1 MNKSENI
8 AMVSLENRS
17 IDELSFIDLL
27 VFIRRNFRVL
37 LGCALLGAVV
47 GLVLAYAMP
56 AQWEASALVR
66 IGQLGASG
74 SSGSSG
80 SLIEPAL
87 QVVDRIKNISFQK
100 SVLNRLGTINGE
112 NSTNVKTF
120 NSSLKVKLEKS
131 ELISISL
138 DSYSPEDA
146 KAYLEAVIEEL
157 KNIHTRM
164 SESAINR
171 WNQELVSTEE
181 AIKKDIDESN
191 SLNKSLKEL
200 NASEKKFPEMLL
212 KSNILLLHEL
222 ARERELQFYLERK
235 FLLQEQLSSERT
247 FATEVLGQVEVSGVP
262 VFPKKPLFALAG
274 IILGLILGVLLSII
288 NAAKL
293 KAH

>member
-1 MNKSENI
+1 MNKSKNTT
-8 AMVSLENRS
+8 MMSLEDRE
-17 IDELSFIDLL
+17 IDELSYIDLL
-27 VFIRRNFRVL
+27 AFISRNFRVF
-37 LGCALLGAVV
+37 LGCALIGVVV
-47 GLVLAYAMP
+47 GLVLAYALP
-56 AQWEASALVR
+56 AQWEASASIK
-66 IGQLGASG
+66 IGQLGN
-74 SSGSSG
+74 SGSSG